1 MKHLLL
7 AILLMSC
14 NPYYEAVVIYKGN
27 NFMDLEAMVNEWH
40 YILPRVTINEY
51 DSLVVGDTILID
63 RTTLRVV
70 R

>member
-7 AILLMSC
+7 SIFLLSC

-27 NFMDLEAMVNEWH
+27 SYFDLEAMVDEWH
-40 YILPRVTINEY
+40 YIMPRVTFDQY
-51 DSLVVGDTILID
+51 DSLIVGDTILIEKA
-63 RTTLRVV
+63 TLRVV